1 MLPWELAINFS
12 EHLALISVLTSSYKQ
27 TTIEI
32 SALTGFE
39 YHCVLSHSAGF
50 DPSQPHGL

>member
-39 YHCVLSHSAGF
+39 YHCVLSHSAGS